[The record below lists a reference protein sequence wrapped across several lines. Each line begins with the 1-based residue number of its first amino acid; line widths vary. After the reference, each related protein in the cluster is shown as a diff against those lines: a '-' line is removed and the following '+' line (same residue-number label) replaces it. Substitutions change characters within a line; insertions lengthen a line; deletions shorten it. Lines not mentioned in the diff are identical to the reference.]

1 MWHSTKH
8 NAATQRKSR
17 KSISIMGQ
25 RNAHL
30 PPCSFHNTS
39 ILCKNSMMMHHIGSS
54 MYLPPFLDKEII
66 LLTQKILKNYTLT
79 PIIQCVPN
87 LLGHTVSALGTS
99 LCTKGLFCNF
109 FKADEKLHVV
119 YPLDGLK
126 SYQVNHKVQAWGWRF
141 KILTDFSIPFASW
154 HHEYINLK
162 CDSDII
168 LFGNYKKKSQ
178 EQIPQ

>member
-1 MWHSTKH
+1 MDCHYWKKYLTIKLFGLVWGSLVGLWCMWHSTKH

-39 ILCKNSMMMHHIGSS
+39 ILCKNSMMMHHIGSP

-79 PIIQCVPN
+79 PIIQCVPK
-87 LLGHTVSALGTS
+87 LLGHIVSALGTS
-99 LCTKGLFCNF
+99 PCTKGLFCNF
-109 FKADEKLHVV
+109 FQGRRKAACSISFRW
-119 YPLDGLK
+119 P
-126 SYQVNHKVQAWGWRF
+126 QV
-141 KILTDFSIPFASW
+141 IPS
-154 HHEYINLK
+154 
-162 CDSDII
+162 
-168 LFGNYKKKSQ
+168 
-178 EQIPQ
+178 